1 MRKVLVVFSLIVLTA
16 CTSIMK
22 MSSIK
27 KSGVV
32 PEISLP
38 PSAAPSRIAVDDAP
52 SGDTLKVRDAQ
63 GRELLI
69 MRAVRDEKG
78 EMVANETLGAAVVT
92 AKFKN
97 VAERHGR
104 VNLRF
109 ILRVPAGMMDPR
121 WQIRLIPLVRTAG
134 DSILLDPVIVTGDVF
149 RRSQLRGYQQYQ
161 RFLSSIITDSTRFIR
176 VWDLEQFIK
185 RNIPQLYAFKADTS
199 YVSDEKFLSAYGVS
213 GPDALAH
220 YTKMMLR
227 RFNARKLDDRQKMF
241 CRYVKSPIL
250 TSGFRKDTLIGRTRD
265 DLMYEYVQEIPVRA
279 GMRKADVFLSGDI
292 SEQGRKLF
300 DIPESGPLTFYI
312 SSLSTL
318 VDSRP
323 KYKTRVIER
332 REDAAF
338 VWNIAFRQGCS
349 EVDSAY
355 IDNSV
360 QIGSIRNTLNSLEN
374 DGVYELDSVN
384 VVSSCS
390 PEGGFLFNLAL
401 SLKRS
406 VSVASFFGGGTVPFS
421 AGSEGENWT
430 ALDGMIEEDSFLDS
444 LQKKRYSALRKIN
457 NPDLRETVMAGET
470 FYPYMR
476 DSLYPRL
483 RTVRF
488 DFHLHRKGMVKDT
501 VHTTEVDTLYM
512 KGLGLVSERRY
523 LDALAC
529 LHGYSDYNTA
539 LCYVSLDRNMSA
551 LEILQKCEDSPKV
564 KYLLAL
570 VYSRIGDDA
579 SAIENYLKACNED
592 PSLVHRGN
600 LDPEISLLVKKYNIN
615 QNN

>member
-1 MRKVLVVFSLIVLTA
+1 MMKKSLVVFPLMIMTA
-16 CTSIMK
+16 CTSLMK

-27 KSGVV
+27 KSGVS

-38 PSAAPSRIAVDDAP
+38 QSVAPSRIDVDAP

-69 MRAVRDEKG
+69 MRAIRDEKG

-104 VNLRF
+104 VSLRF
-109 ILRVPAGMMDPR
+109 ILRVPADMLDPK
-121 WQIRLIPLVRTAG
+121 WQIRLTPLVKTAG
-134 DSILLDPVIVTGDVF
+134 DSLLLDPVIITGDVF
-149 RRSQLRGYQQYQ
+149 RRVQLRGYQHYQ

-199 YVSDEKFLSAYGVS
+199 FVSDEKFLSVYGVS
-213 GPDALAH
+213 EQESVEH

-227 RFNARKLDDRQKMF
+227 RYNDRKLADRQKMF
-241 CRYVKSPIL
+241 RRYVKSPLL
-250 TSGFRKDTLIGRTRD
+250 TSGFRKDTVMGRTD
-265 DLMYEYVQEIPVRA
+265 SDFIYEYVQEIPVRA
-279 GMRKADVFLSGDI
+279 GMRKAEVFLSGKI
-292 SEQGRKLF
+292 YEQGRKLF
-300 DIPESGPLTFYI
+300 DIPEAGPLTFYI

-318 VDSRP
+318 LDSRV
-323 KYKTRVIER
+323 KYKTRIIER

-338 VWNIAFRQGCS
+338 IWNIAFRQGSS
-349 EVDSAY
+349 EVDSIY
-355 IDNSV
+355 MDNSV
-360 QIGSIRNTLNSLEN
+360 QLGSIRNTLSSLEN

-384 VVSSCS
+384 VISYCS
-390 PEGGFLFNLAL
+390 PEGSSRFNNAL
-401 SLKRS
+401 SLKRAS
-406 VSVASFFGGGTVPFS
+406 SVASFFKGGKIPFI
-421 AGSEGENWT
+421 AGSEGENWDD
-430 ALDGMIEEDSFLDS
+430 LDRMVSEDCCLDS
-444 LQKKRYSALRKIN
+444 LQKNRYSVLRRTAD
-457 NPDLRETVMAGET
+457 PDVRESLMAREP
-470 FYPYMR
+470 FYLHMR

-488 DFHLHRKGMVKDT
+488 NFHLHRRGMIKDT
-501 VHTTEVDTLYM
+501 VHTTEIDTLYM
-512 KGLGLVSERRY
+512 KGLDLVSERRY
-523 LDALAC
+523 LEALAC

-551 LEILQKCEDSPKV
+551 LAILEECISSPKV

-570 VYSRIGDDA
+570 VYSRMGDDVKA
-579 SAIENYLKACNED
+579 VENYLKACNEE
-592 PSLVHRGN
+592 PSFVHRGN
-600 LDPEISLLVKKYNIN
+600 LDPEISALIKKYNIN

>member
-1 MRKVLVVFSLIVLTA
+1 MFSLTIMTA
-16 CTSIMK
+16 CTSFIK

-27 KSGVV
+27 KSGVS

-38 PSAAPSRIAVDDAP
+38 PSAVPSRIDVDAP

-69 MRAVRDEKG
+69 MRAIRDENG

-92 AKFKN
+92 AKFRN

-104 VNLRF
+104 VSLRF
-109 ILRVPAGMMDPR
+109 ILKVPVGMLDPK
-121 WQIRLIPLVRTAG
+121 WQIRLTPLVKTAG
-134 DSILLDPVIVTGDVF
+134 DSLLLDPVIITGDVF

-176 VWDLEQFIK
+176 EWDLEQFIK

-199 YVSDEKFLSAYGVS
+199 FVSDEKFRSVYGVS
-213 GPDALAH
+213 EQDAVEH
-220 YTKMMLR
+220 YTRLMLR
-227 RFNARKLDDRQKMF
+227 RYNARKFAGRQKVF
-241 CRYVKSPIL
+241 RRYVKSPIL
-250 TSGFRKDTLIGRTRD
+250 TSGFRKDTVIGRTGS
-265 DLMYEYVQEIPVRA
+265 DLIYEYVQEIPVRA
-279 GMRKADVFLSGDI
+279 GMRKAEVFLSGEI
-292 SEQGRKLF
+292 NEQGRKLF
-300 DIPESGPLTFYI
+300 DIPEAGPLTFYI

-318 VDSRP
+318 LDSRV
-323 KYKTRVIER
+323 KYKTRIIER

-338 VWNIAFRQGCS
+338 TWNIAFKQGSS
-349 EVDSAY
+349 EVDSTY
-355 IDNSV
+355 MDNSV
-360 QIGSIRNTLNSLEN
+360 QLGSIRNTLYSLEN

-390 PEGGFLFNLAL
+390 PEGSFRFNSAL
-401 SLKRS
+401 SLKRAS
-406 VSVASFFGGGTVPFS
+406 SVASFFRGGEIPFI
-421 AGSEGENWT
+421 AGSEGENWDD
-430 ALDGMIEEDSFLDS
+430 LDRMVSEDCYLDS
-444 LQKKRYSALRKIN
+444 IQKLRYSALRQTVD
-457 NPDLRETVMAGET
+457 PDARESLMTRES
-470 FYPYMR
+470 FYLHMR

-488 DFHLHRKGMVKDT
+488 NFHLHRRGMIKDT
-501 VHTTEVDTLYM
+501 VHTTEIDTLYM
-512 KGLGLVSERRY
+512 KGLDLVSERRY

-551 LEILQKCEDSPKV
+551 LAILKGCVSSPKV
-564 KYLLAL
+564 RYLLAL
-570 VYSRIGDDA
+570 VYSRMGDDVKA
-579 SAIENYLKACNED
+579 VENYLKACNEE
-592 PSLVHRGN
+592 PSFVHRGN
-600 LDPEISLLVKKYNIN
+600 LDPEISALIKKYNIN